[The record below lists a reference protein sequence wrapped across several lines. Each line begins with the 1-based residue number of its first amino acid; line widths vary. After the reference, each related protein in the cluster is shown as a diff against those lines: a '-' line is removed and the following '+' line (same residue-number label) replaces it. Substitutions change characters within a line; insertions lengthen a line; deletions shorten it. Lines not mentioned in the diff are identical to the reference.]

1 MIILL
6 DKDFLLG
13 YKSFNKK
20 TRQFNAFWGPGMKIK
35 SDNLLLIEKKDM
47 VAFMTIHHPEKR
59 NALTPELL
67 VALDKHLKIF
77 SGSDDIRCVVIRG
90 SGSSS
95 FSSGYDIAAIP
106 VETAPSARQETPGIL
121 LQALDTVKKFP
132 YPTIAM
138 LNGYAFG
145 AGFNLCACCD
155 IRIAA
160 DDIRLGM
167 TPARLGVAY
176 HPEGIQQ
183 FIEAFGISRT
193 KEIFYT
199 ANIFRGND
207 LLLKGLV
214 DHLVPRQDLEAFTLA
229 FAQKI
234 TRNAPLSLTGIKK
247 IISMFENNMAL
258 NPDDLKTADRLI
270 QKCFQSS
277 DLKEG
282 QSAFLEKRPP
292 AFTGR

>member
-1 MIILL
+1 
-6 DKDFLLG
+6 
-13 YKSFNKK
+13 
-20 TRQFNAFWGPGMKIK
+20 MKENT
-35 SDNLLLIEKKDM
+35 DNLLLIEKKGFI
-47 VAFMTIHHPEKR
+47 AFLTIHYPKKR

-67 VALDKHLKIF
+67 MDLHINLAAF
-77 SGSDDIRCVVIRG
+77 SKNDDIRCVVIRG
-90 SGSSS
+90 SGDKA

-106 VETAPSARQETPGIL
+106 VDQLLDTRQETPEVL
-121 LQALDTVKKFP
+121 LLALDAIKKFP

-138 LNGYAFG
+138 LNGDAFG

-183 FIEAFGISRT
+183 FIEAFGIART

-199 ANIFRGND
+199 ANIFRGKE
-207 LLLKGLV
+207 LLRKGLA
-214 DHLVPRQDLEAFTLA
+214 DHLIPKPDLEDFTYT

-234 TRNAPLSLTGIKK
+234 TQNAPLSLKGIKK
-247 IISMFENNMAL
+247 IITMFENDMAL
-258 NPDDLKTADRLI
+258 NQFNLDTADQLM
-270 QKCFQSS
+270 QKCFQSD

-282 QSAFLEKRPP
+282 QAAFMGKRAPK
-292 AFTGR
+292 FTGK